1 MSAISALSPSNPA
14 LLVTT
19 GPESAGKTTL
29 ARDLARHL
37 HWPLVSE
44 QSRPYLNELYLRQPA
59 GSYTQADLL
68 AIARQQWQT
77 EQRLL
82 TEGHGQLVCDTDLL
96 VILVWSEVKY
106 GYCEAALLELFERSL
121 QVPRHYLL
129 CAPDIPWEED
139 PLRESPHDR
148 AALLQR
154 YIDKLCNL
162 GLSWQLLQGD
172 PQQRLHQALEA
183 LPHALPVT
191 PQA

>member
-1 MSAISALSPSNPA
+1 MSLPSPSSPA

-44 QSRPYLNELYLRQPA
+44 QSRPYLNELYLHQPA

-68 AIARQQWQT
+68 AIARQQWQA
-77 EQRLL
+77 EQALL
-82 TEGHGQLVCDTDLL
+82 AAGHQQLVCDTDLL

-106 GYCEAALLELFERSL
+106 GSCEPALLELFERSL

-129 CAPDIPWEED
+129 CAPDIPWEAD
-139 PLRESPHDR
+139 PLRESPYDR
-148 AALLQR
+148 ATLLQL
-154 YIDKLCNL
+154 YVDKLRSL

-172 PQQRLHQALEA
+172 PQQRLQDALQGVQQA
-183 LPHALPVT
+183 
-191 PQA
+191 